1 MIYREIAESEIE
13 ALRGKMVSYMSARR
27 YQHTLAVENMAA
39 RLADLYCPDKK
50 NKLRAAALLHDMTK
64 ELSEQEHI
72 EICREHGE
80 ALLPEELYAPKTLH
94 AKTAA
99 VLIPERFPEFSD
111 IEIISAVRFHTTGC
125 AYMTLFEKIIYLS
138 DYIDCT
144 RTHEDCVRLRNMFWD
159 ACPAEMS
166 EEQRSEHLDRVLLEA
181 IGTTVNS
188 LIESKKVISCD
199 TISARNSLI
208 LNLNN
213 SNKETV
219 KK

>member
-13 ALRGKMVSYMSARR
+13 ALRVKMAAYMSERR
-27 YQHTLAVENMAA
+27 YRHTLAVENMAA
-39 RLADLYCPDKK
+39 RLADLYCPEKK

-80 ALLPEELYAPKTLH
+80 ELLPEELHAPKTLH

-111 IEIISAVRFHTTGC
+111 IEIISSVRFHTTGC

-159 ACPAEMS
+159 AHPVDMNAE
-166 EEQRSEHLDRVLLEA
+166 ERERHLDKVLLEA

-188 LIESKKVISCD
+188 LIESKKIISCD
-199 TISARNSLI
+199 TISARNSLLLKI
-208 LNLNN
+208 LD
-213 SNKETV
+213 NK
-219 KK
+219 